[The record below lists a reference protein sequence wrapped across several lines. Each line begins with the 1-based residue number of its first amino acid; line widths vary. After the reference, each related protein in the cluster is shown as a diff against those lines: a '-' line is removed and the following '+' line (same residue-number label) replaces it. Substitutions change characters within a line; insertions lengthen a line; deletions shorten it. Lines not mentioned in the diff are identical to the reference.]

1 MSNDYLVMNTF
12 FHKESPQHY
21 CTYKEPSADQF
32 KEPWTPTRFAA
43 VDFCLA
49 PKRWRNNILDVSAM
63 PTIAINTDHA
73 LVKTILRIKL
83 RGEIKD
89 KEENVARYRKPTE
102 EEEEQYN
109 TFIWEAMNKRQEE
122 HWNKDKQFEEF
133 TKAMHAA
140 AQTHLTEISPEQRK
154 NYISKETWDL
164 IKGRQTQRQLG
175 EAEKEKGLQS
185 NHRGNIHGW

>member
-21 CTYKEPSADQF
+21 CTYKEPSTDQF
-32 KEPWTPTRFAA
+32 KEPWTSTRFAA

-63 PTIAINTDHA
+63 PKIAINTDHA

-89 KEENVARYRKPTE
+89 KEESVARYRKPTE

-122 HWNKDKQFEEF
+122 HWDKNNELEEF
-133 TKAMHAA
+133 TKATHAA
-140 AQTHLTEISPEQRK
+140 AQSHLTEIAPEQRN
-154 NYISKETWDL
+154 NYISKETWNL
-164 IKGRQTQRQLG
+164 IKERQTQRQMG
-175 EAEKEKGLQS
+175 EAAK
-185 NHRGNIHGW
+185 